1 LRPRLDIAA
10 LLSLPMGLQTPVLA
24 GRDSGARIVRGV
36 AGTAKLTRQASH
48 GALRPRAGRGIAEG
62 EVVAQL
68 GIESVLVAGRGPA
81 ACAVVSACTRL
92 GVKAVA
98 VHSEAERSA
107 RHVRLA
113 DDAVLLGPAP
123 ASESY
128 LAVDR
133 IVEAARRS
141 GVRAVLP
148 VTPALAG
155 NARLAAAVVAAGL
168 VWVGPDAEVLE
179 RLGGDGVEPASERG
193 LLAWVTADGLRF
205 ATPVTR
211 DRAAGIAR
219 VSWTPEEWATE
230 GALQLPPTARRLA
243 DVGWRGLVTVGIAP
257 DGELAEVAAGFSLDI
272 AVLERAHGVDA
283 VELAL
288 RSAGGG
294 SAPEGRRPRAAVAA
308 QLRSTLPPG
317 TAGRVTG
324 KLPGVAGEKGSGDV
338 ELVAVNG
345 FDPGDRLDG
354 WYDALL
360 ATVSA
365 GATDTR
371 SAAGGV
377 SAVLSTLPDT
387 GVPHDGAE
395 VSAVLERLAAGSS
408 VPAP

>member
-1 LRPRLDIAA
+1 
-10 LLSLPMGLQTPVLA
+10 
-24 GRDSGARIVRGV
+24 VRGV
-36 AGTAKLTRQASH
+36 AGTAKLTLQASH
-48 GALRPRAGRGIAEG
+48 GALRLRAGRGLAEG
-62 EVVAQL
+62 AVVAQL
-68 GIESVLVAGRGPA
+68 AIESVLVAGRGPA

-148 VTPALAG
+148 VPPALAG
-155 NARLAAAVVAAGL
+155 NARLAAAVVDAGL
-168 VWVGPDAEVLE
+168 TWVGPDAEVLE

-205 ATPVTR
+205 ATPVAR

-219 VSWTPEEWATE
+219 LSWTPEEWAAGGSLE
-230 GALQLPPTARRLA
+230 LPPTARRLA

-257 DGELAEVAAGFSLDI
+257 DGALAEVAAGFSLDI

-288 RSAGGG
+288 RSAGGATG
-294 SAPEGRRPRAAVAA
+294 PAPADRPVQAAVAA
-308 QLRSTLPPG
+308 QLRATLPPG

-324 KLPGVAGEKGSGDV
+324 QLPAVAGRHADGGDV
-338 ELVAVNG
+338 VAVSG
-345 FDPGDRLDG
+345 YEPGDRLDG

-365 GATDTR
+365 GGPDTR
-371 SAAGGV
+371 SAAGAV
-377 SAVLSTLPDT
+377 SAVLSALPDV
-387 GVPHDGAE
+387 GVPHDGSE
-395 VSAVLERLAAGSS
+395 VSAVLGRLATGRG
-408 VPAP
+408 VPTA

>member
-1 LRPRLDIAA
+1 
-10 LLSLPMGLQTPVLA
+10 
-24 GRDSGARIVRGV
+24 V
-36 AGTAKLTRQASH
+36 AH
-48 GALRPRAGRGIAEG
+48 
-62 EVVAQL
+62 L

-81 ACAVVSACTRL
+81 ACGVIASCARL

-113 DDAVLLGPAP
+113 DEAVELGPAP
-123 ASESY
+123 AAQSY

-141 GVRAVLP
+141 GVSAVLP
-148 VTPALAG
+148 VPPALAG
-155 NARLAAAVVAAGL
+155 NARLAAAVREAGL
-168 VWVGPDAEVLE
+168 LWVGPDPDVLE

-205 ATPVTR
+205 PTPVSR

-219 VSWTPEEWATE
+219 VSWTPD
-230 GALQLPPTARRLA
+230 GRTAVPAAAGRLA
-243 DVGWRGLVTVGIAP
+243 EVGWRGLVTVGISP

-288 RSAGGG
+288 RSAAPPRNDAGGPAS
-294 SAPEGRRPRAAVAA
+294 SAWRPAVAV
-308 QLRSTLPPG
+308 QLRATLPPG
-317 TAGRVTG
+317 EAGRIAG
-324 KLPGVAGEKGSGDV
+324 RLPGTGRSEPRPEAGVDV
-338 ELVAVNG
+338 VAVG
-345 FDPGDRLDG
+345 GYEPGDRLDG

-365 GATDTR
+365 AADDTAT
-371 SAAGGV
+371 AARAA
-377 SAVLSTLPDT
+377 SQALSGLPEL
-387 GVPHDGAE
+387 GVPHDGPD
-395 VSAVLERLAAGSS
+395 VRAVLQRLAAGDA
-408 VPAP
+408 VPGA

>member
-1 LRPRLDIAA
+1 
-10 LLSLPMGLQTPVLA
+10 M
-24 GRDSGARIVRGV
+24 
-36 AGTAKLTRQASH
+36 
-48 GALRPRAGRGIAEG
+48 
-62 EVVAQL
+62 AQL

-81 ACAVVSACTRL
+81 ACAVIAACTRL

-141 GVRAVLP
+141 GVAAVLP
-148 VTPALAG
+148 VPPALAG
-155 NARLAAAVVAAGL
+155 NARLAASVAAAGL
-168 VWVGPDAEVLE
+168 AWVGPDAEVLE

-193 LLAWVTADGLRF
+193 FLAWVSAEGLQFTTA
-205 ATPVTR
+205 VSR

-219 VSWTPEEWATE
+219 VSWTPETAEE
-230 GALQLPPTARRLA
+230 LPPAARRLPE
-243 DVGWRGLVTVGIAP
+243 VGWRGLVTVGISP
-257 DGELAEVAAGFSLDI
+257 DGELAEVAAGFSLDM

-288 RSAGGG
+288 RSAGRSGP
-294 SAPEGRRPRAAVAA
+294 APTAAPARAAVVV
-308 QLRSTLPPG
+308 QLRAGLPPG
-317 TAGRVTG
+317 TPGTITGR
-324 KLPGVAGEKGSGDV
+324 LPGIGPLPARADGVDV
-338 ELVAVNG
+338 VAVSG
-345 FDPGDRLDG
+345 YAPGDRLDG

-365 GATDTR
+365 AGPDTADRGAR
-371 SAAGGV
+371 RIGRALG
-377 SAVLSTLPDT
+377 LPDV
-387 GVPHDGAE
+387 GVPHDGVE
-395 VSAVLERLAAGSS
+395 VCAVLGRLADGSRS
-408 VPAP
+408 RAP

>member
-1 LRPRLDIAA
+1 
-10 LLSLPMGLQTPVLA
+10 M
-24 GRDSGARIVRGV
+24 
-36 AGTAKLTRQASH
+36 
-48 GALRPRAGRGIAEG
+48 
-62 EVVAQL
+62 AQV

-81 ACAVVSACTRL
+81 ACAVVAACSRL

-98 VHSEAERSA
+98 VHSEADRSA

-123 ASESY
+123 AAESY

-141 GVRAVLP
+141 GVSAVLP
-148 VTPALAG
+148 VPPALAG
-155 NARLAAAVVAAGL
+155 NARLAGAVVAAGL
-168 VWVGPDAEVLE
+168 TWVGPSAAVLE

-193 LLAWVTADGLRF
+193 FLAWVTDSGLHHT
-205 ATPVTR
+205 TPVCR

-219 VSWTPEEWATE
+219 VSWTPDEPVE
-230 GALQLPPTARRLA
+230 LPAAAKRLA

-257 DGELAEVAAGFSLDI
+257 DGELAEVAAGFSLDM

-288 RSAGGG
+288 RSAVGG
-294 SAPEGRRPRAAVAA
+294 RAAADPGPGRAPRKAVAV

-317 TAGRVTG
+317 EAGRVTG
-324 KLPGVAGEKGSGDV
+324 RLPESGRRRDGADGVEV
-338 ELVAVNG
+338 VAVSG
-345 FDPGDRLDG
+345 YDPGDRLDG

-365 GATDTR
+365 SGPDTAT
-371 SAAGGV
+371 AARAA
-377 SAVLSTLPDT
+377 SDVLTGLPET
-387 GVPHDGAE
+387 GVPHDGPE
-395 VSAVLERLAAGSS
+395 ICPVLDRLASGTT
-408 VPAP
+408 PGG

>member
-1 LRPRLDIAA
+1 MA
-10 LLSLPMGLQTPVLA
+10 
-24 GRDSGARIVRGV
+24 
-36 AGTAKLTRQASH
+36 H
-48 GALRPRAGRGIAEG
+48 
-62 EVVAQL
+62 L

-81 ACAVVSACTRL
+81 ACGVIASCARL

-113 DDAVLLGPAP
+113 DEAVLLGPAP
-123 ASESY
+123 ATESY

-141 GVRAVLP
+141 GVTAVLP
-148 VTPALAG
+148 VPPALAG
-155 NARLAAAVVAAGL
+155 NARLAAAVREAGL
-168 VWVGPDAEVLE
+168 LWVGPDPDVLE

-205 ATPVTR
+205 PTPVSR

-219 VSWTPEEWATE
+219 VSWTPDGPAPVPSAA
-230 GALQLPPTARRLA
+230 GRLA
-243 DVGWRGLVTVGIAP
+243 EVGWRGLVTVGIAP
-257 DGELAEVAAGFSLDI
+257 DGELAEVAAGFSIDI

-288 RSAGGG
+288 RSAVPARSDAGDPASSPWR
-294 SAPEGRRPRAAVAA
+294 SAVSV

-317 TAGRVTG
+317 EAGRIAAR
-324 KLPGVAGEKGSGDV
+324 LPGTGRPEPRPEAGVD
-338 ELVAVNG
+338 LVAVG
-345 FDPGDRLDG
+345 GYEPGDRLDG

-365 GATDTR
+365 AADDTAT
-371 SAAGGV
+371 AARAA
-377 SAVLSTLPDT
+377 SQVLSGLPEL
-387 GVPHDGAE
+387 GVPHDGPD
-395 VSAVLERLAAGSS
+395 VRAVLKRLAAGDA
-408 VPAP
+408 VPGA

>member
-1 LRPRLDIAA
+1 
-10 LLSLPMGLQTPVLA
+10 
-24 GRDSGARIVRGV
+24 
-36 AGTAKLTRQASH
+36 
-48 GALRPRAGRGIAEG
+48 
-62 EVVAQL
+62 VAQL
-68 GIESVLVAGRGPA
+68 EIESVLVAGRGPV

-123 ASESY
+123 ATESY

-133 IVEAARRS
+133 IVEAGRRS

-155 NARLAAAVVAAGL
+155 NARLAAAVTAAGL
-168 VWVGPDAEVLE
+168 IWVGPDADVLE
-179 RLGGDGVEPASERG
+179 RLGGDGVEPASGRG

-205 ATPVTR
+205 VTPVAR

-219 VSWTPEEWATE
+219 VSWTPEDWTVD
-230 GALQLPPTARRLA
+230 GAMELPPTARRLA

-257 DGELAEVAAGFSLDI
+257 DGELAEVAAGFSLDM

-288 RSAGGG
+288 RSAGGAG
-294 SAPEGRRPRAAVAA
+294 GPAPEGRTRRAAVAA

-324 KLPGVAGEKGSGDV
+324 RLPDSPRTEVRGNV
-338 ELVAVNG
+338 ELVAVSG
-345 FDPGDRLDG
+345 YEPGDRLDG

-360 ATVSA
+360 GTVSA
-365 GATDTR
+365 GAPDTR
-371 SAAGGV
+371 SAAGAV
-377 SAVLSTLPDT
+377 SGVLSALPDT
-387 GVPHDGAE
+387 GVPHDGAD
-395 VSAVLERLAAGSS
+395 VAAVLARLAAGSS
-408 VPAP
+408 VPPR

>member
-1 LRPRLDIAA
+1 MA
-10 LLSLPMGLQTPVLA
+10 LP
-24 GRDSGARIVRGV
+24 
-36 AGTAKLTRQASH
+36 
-48 GALRPRAGRGIAEG
+48 
-62 EVVAQL
+62 

-81 ACAVVSACTRL
+81 ACAVITACSRL

-141 GVRAVLP
+141 GVAAVLP
-148 VTPALAG
+148 VPPALAG
-155 NARLAAAVVAAGL
+155 NARLATAVVAAGL
-168 VWVGPDAEVLE
+168 RWVAPDAEVLE

-193 LLAWVTADGLRF
+193 LLGWVTAEGLRLP
-205 ATPVTR
+205 TPVTR

-219 VSWTPEEWATE
+219 VSWTPEDWAPDGDAE
-230 GALQLPPTARRLA
+230 LPGAGRRLA
-243 DVGWRGLVTVGIAP
+243 EVGWRGLVTVGIAP
-257 DGELAEVAAGFSLDI
+257 DGAFAEVAAGFSLDM

-288 RSAGGG
+288 RSAAGET
-294 SAPEGRRPRAAVAA
+294 SAPGGHAARAAVVA
-308 QLRSTLPPG
+308 QLRAGLPAGTPGRVSGRLPG
-317 TAGRVTG
+317 TGR
-324 KLPGVAGEKGSGDV
+324 LPAPAPDV
-338 ELVAVNG
+338 DVVAVSG
-345 FDPGDRLDG
+345 YEPGDRIDG

-365 GATDTR
+365 AGPDTAT
-371 SAAGGV
+371 AARAV
-377 SAVLSTLPDT
+377 SDVLSALPDV
-387 GVPHDGAE
+387 GVPHDGGE
-395 VSAVLERLAAGSS
+395 VCAVLGRLAAGSR
-408 VPAP
+408 VPSE